1 MTWRC
6 GDQNRAR
13 RVRDLVEPSVWL
25 RGRPRRGPRA
35 VSGDGAQQDRR
46 GPAAPAT
53 QPSPGNPPRPC
64 CCPRPFLLQGPEKGG
79 AEGGEGRAGRAATRA
94 RAGELSW
101 AAGPLRRG
109 AWPVAL
115 AAPGGLP
122 GRPRVGAPPGQ
133 GAPVLLPSCQSTAKT
148 AERLPSTANQPSIQ
162 LIRQSFLNSIFI
174 TVSLF

>member
-25 RGRPRRGPRA
+25 RRRRRRGPRA
-35 VSGDGAQQDRR
+35 VSGDGAQQDGR

-53 QPSPGNPPRPC
+53 QPSPGNRPRPC
-64 CCPRPFLLQGPEKGG
+64 CCPPLLLQGPEKGG
-79 AEGGEGRAGRAATRA
+79 AEGGEGRAGRAAASA

-109 AWPVAL
+109 AGPVAL

>member
-25 RGRPRRGPRA
+25 RGRCRRGPRA
-35 VSGDGAQQDRR
+35 VSGDGAQQDGR

-64 CCPRPFLLQGPEKGG
+64 CCPPPPPPRTREGRGR
-79 AEGGEGRAGRAATRA
+79 GGEGRAGRAATRA

-109 AWPVAL
+109 AGPVAL

>member
-35 VSGDGAQQDRR
+35 VSGDGAQQDGR

-53 QPSPGNPPRPC
+53 QPLPGNPPRPC
-64 CCPRPFLLQGPEKGG
+64 CCPPPPPPRTREGRGRGG
-79 AEGGEGRAGRAATRA
+79 GGESGRAATRA

-122 GRPRVGAPPGQ
+122 GRPRVGAPLGQ